1 MRADKFRQFA
11 AEVIS
16 MAMGELTAVPS
27 LSESIFDIPRI
38 YQRLEPPKDPR
49 MGNYAFPLFETAKK
63 LGKNPHEINR
73 QLTEIENRIVQE
85 NAEYSCLSF
94 HAVGGFN
101 NILID
106 GVALAR
112 ETIHSI
118 LMSGNEYGSS
128 TEGRGKNIVIDFSSP
143 NIAKP
148 FGVGHLRSTA
158 IGGSLYRIFRKL
170 GYTPVGINHLGDWGT
185 QFGKMIVAFRRWGD
199 DRELQKNAVRYLY
212 DLYVRFHREEEAEP
226 MLSEEARQ
234 AFKAM
239 EDGDAATLALWQ
251 KFKDLSMA
259 EFNKVYEMMGVHFD
273 YQTGESFYNDK
284 MEAVIERLKKAGLAA
299 VSEGALVVDL
309 SRFNL
314 PACLLRKAD
323 GATLYATRDIT
334 GILYRWETF
343 HFEKALYVVGSA
355 QHDHFKQVF
364 KVVELLEEA
373 ENIAESNRIAPRL
386 FHVEFG
392 WIKFQ
397 DEVMSTRM
405 GNIIFLEEVF
415 AKAIA
420 LAREKILEKNPDLSD
435 IDRVAR
441 QIGIGAVI
449 FADLSTRKEKDV
461 NFDWNKVLNFEG
473 ETGPYLQYTH
483 ARLSS
488 LLRHYGKAVKPDI
501 DYHLLH
507 HPEEERVI
515 EFLYRFPMIV
525 DEAAALYDPNV
536 IVSHLLGLASAFN
549 KVYQRKDA
557 AGRIDKILSD
567 DDSLT
572 AARMALVSSVR
583 TIINEGLN
591 LLGIEAPEEM

>member
-1 MRADKFRQFA
+1 MRIDKFRYLA

-16 MAMGELTAVPS
+16 KALEELFAGSSFAEIS
-27 LSESIFDIPRI
+27 LDSKNI
-38 YQRLEPPKDPR
+38 YRRLEPPKDPK
-49 MGNYAFPLFETAKK
+49 MGNYAFPLFEAAKI
-63 LGKNPHEINR
+63 LGKNPNEMNR
-73 QLTEIENRIVQE
+73 QLTEIENRLARGE
-85 NAEYSCLSF
+85 KEFSCLTF
-94 HAVGGFN
+94 QAVGGFN
-101 NILID
+101 NVLID
-106 GVALAR
+106 GVALAQ
-112 ETIHSI
+112 ETIHTI
-118 LMSGNEYGSS
+118 LNAGNDYGSS
-128 TEGRGKNIVIDFSSP
+128 KDGQRKNIVIDFSSP

-185 QFGKMIVAFRRWGD
+185 QFGKMIVAYRRWGD
-199 DRELQKNAVRYLY
+199 DAALRTNAVRYLY
-212 DLYVRFHREEEAEP
+212 DLYVRFHKEEETDP
-226 MLSEEARQ
+226 GLSEEARQ

-239 EDGDAATLALWQ
+239 EDGDSETLALWQ

-259 EFNKVYEMMGVHFD
+259 EFNKVYDMMGVHFD

-284 MEAVIERLKKAGLAA
+284 MEAVIERLMKAGLAE

-355 QHDHFKQVF
+355 QHDHFRQVF

-373 ENIAESNRIAPRL
+373 ESLPPSEQISPRL

-397 DEVMSTRM
+397 DEVMSTRL

-420 LAREKILEKNPDLSD
+420 LAREKILEKNPDLKD

-461 NFDWNKVLNFEG
+461 NFDWSKVLNFEG

-488 LLRHYGKAVKPDI
+488 LLRHYGNMVKPDI
-501 DYHLLH
+501 DFRLLH

-515 EFLYRFPMIV
+515 EFLYRFPMV
-525 DEAAALYDPNV
+525 VVEAASIYDPNV
-536 IVSHLLGLASAFN
+536 IGAYLLGLASAFN

-557 AGRIDKILSD
+557 SGRIDKILSD
-567 DDSLT
+567 DEALT

-583 TIINEGLN
+583 TVINEGLS

>member
-1 MRADKFRQFA
+1 
-11 AEVIS
+11 
-16 MAMGELTAVPS
+16 
-27 LSESIFDIPRI
+27 
-38 YQRLEPPKDPR
+38 
-49 MGNYAFPLFETAKK
+49 
-63 LGKNPHEINR
+63 
-73 QLTEIENRIVQE
+73 
-85 NAEYSCLSF
+85 
-94 HAVGGFN
+94 
-101 NILID
+101 
-106 GVALAR
+106 
-112 ETIHSI
+112 
-118 LMSGNEYGSS
+118 
-128 TEGRGKNIVIDFSSP
+128 
-143 NIAKP
+143 
-148 FGVGHLRSTA
+148 
-158 IGGSLYRIFRKL
+158 
-170 GYTPVGINHLGDWGT
+170 
-185 QFGKMIVAFRRWGD
+185 
-199 DRELQKNAVRYLY
+199 
-212 DLYVRFHREEEAEP
+212 
-226 MLSEEARQ
+226 
-234 AFKAM
+234 
-239 EDGDAATLALWQ
+239 WQ
-251 KFKDLSMA
+251 QFKDLSMA

-373 ENIAESNRIAPRL
+373 ENIPESNRIAPRL

-420 LAREKILEKNPDLSD
+420 LAREKILEKNPDLND

-583 TIINEGLN
+583 TVINEGLN